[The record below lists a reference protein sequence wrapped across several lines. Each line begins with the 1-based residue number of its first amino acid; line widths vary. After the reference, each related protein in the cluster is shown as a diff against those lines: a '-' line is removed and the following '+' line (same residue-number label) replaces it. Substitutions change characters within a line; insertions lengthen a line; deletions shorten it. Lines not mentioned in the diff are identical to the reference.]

1 MSRLSRK
8 KSGPKATAPKAG
20 QASEPVVVLAE
31 QPEALPEPARL
42 VVQQDVNSLH
52 QHQVD
57 ERQLQLLIKDWRRG
71 RATRSVGQMLSDA
84 YVALFSV
91 AVIAAM
97 MISSLIRAQSLAA
110 DCSADSCGAARGL
123 LPWAALAGVLGLALG
138 AARMFGPV
146 LASAAE
152 GFWLMEAPL
161 RRSKLLAAR
170 LLAAILLALVGGA
183 AVGALTSTLTGSSG
197 DAVIAWTVA
206 TGLGAA
212 GLTAMAAAEQGAE
225 RTWIVKTIQAIV
237 SLVGLTALLLVVA
250 TASGWIDL
258 GLTDNLAVELAAIV
272 AAAGLLLA
280 VGAGIIART
289 RLDRI
294 RRSRLTSGGSLI
306 SGMQGAMFAMDFGL
320 MRDILVEREAVDRGH
335 VRPTRGR
342 GTGLTALVLRDV
354 QRIIRFPKPWVLLAA
369 SVVVPYSVQALGLGR
384 LVVPIAA
391 IVLMAALI
399 PFFTSLRILSRT
411 KGLARAFPFT
421 TAQIRTATCVV
432 PGVLALVWGIAVTPA
447 FVGVGGTS
455 MVGKTPVDAAM
466 WALVTGFAGMLA
478 AMRWQSAKSAN
489 YQAPMVATS
498 MGAMPPGLMF
508 NLVRGFDMVALM
520 SVPAV
525 FGWTPWISVV
535 LGIIIFSF
543 LRVGGIDP
551 EEMRELQEQQKKQ
564 LNESRLG
571 QAAGNPAPGKGAS
584 SKPAGKATTPAGQKI
599 RIKRGE

>member
-1 MSRLSRK
+1 MSRASRK
-8 KSGPKATAPKAG
+8 KASSGANSGGNASSVNAP
-20 QASEPVVVLAE
+20 EPQVVPAE
-31 QPEALPEPARL
+31 QPEALPQQARL
-42 VVQQDVNSLH
+42 VVEQDVNHLH
-52 QHQVD
+52 QHEVD
-57 ERQLQLLIKDWRRG
+57 ERQLQLLMKDWRRG
-71 RATRSVGQMLSDA
+71 RATRSIGQMLSDA
-84 YVALFSV
+84 YVAIFSI

-97 MISSLIRAQSLAA
+97 MISSLIRAQALASE
-110 DCSADSCGAARGL
+110 CSADSCGAARGL

-152 GFWLMEAPL
+152 GFWLMDAPL

-206 TGLGAA
+206 TGLGAS

-225 RTWIVKTIQAIV
+225 RTWIVKTLQALV
-237 SLVGLTALLLVVA
+237 SVVGLAALLLVVA

-258 GLTDNLAVELAAIV
+258 GLTDNLAVELASIV
-272 AAAGLLLA
+272 AGVGLLLT
-280 VGAGIIART
+280 VVAGIIARA

-335 VRPTRGR
+335 VRSTRGR
-342 GTGLTALVLRDV
+342 GTGLTALVMRDV
-354 QRIIRFPKPWVLLAA
+354 QRVIRFPKPLILLVC

-384 LVVPIAA
+384 LLVPITA

-399 PFFTSLRILSRT
+399 PFFTSLRVLSRT

-421 TAQIRTATCVV
+421 GAQIRTAACVV
-432 PGVLALVWGIAVTPA
+432 PGVLAAIWGIAVTPA
-447 FVGVGGTS
+447 FVGVAGAS
-455 MVGKTPVDAAM
+455 MVGKNPVDAAM
-466 WALVTGFAGMLA
+466 WALITGFAGLLA

-508 NLVRGFDMVALM
+508 NLVRGFDMIALM
-520 SVPAV
+520 SIPAV
-525 FGWTPWISVV
+525 FGWSPWISLV

-543 LRVGGIDP
+543 LRMGGIDQ
-551 EEMRELQEQQKKQ
+551 EEMRDLQEQQKKA
-564 LNESRLG
+564 LNESKLA
-571 QAAGNPAPGKGAS
+571 QAAGTSTAKPAVKPAAKAGAPGE
-584 SKPAGKATTPAGQKI
+584 KI
-599 RIKRGE
+599 RIKRG

>member
-1 MSRLSRK
+1 MSRASRK
-8 KSGPKATAPKAG
+8 KSPAKGG
-20 QASEPVVVLAE
+20 QPQPGTEPEVVLAE
-31 QPEALPEPARL
+31 APEALPEEARL
-42 VVQQDVNSLH
+42 VVTQDVNHLH
-52 QHQVD
+52 QHEVD
-57 ERQLQLLIKDWRRG
+57 ERQLQLLMKDWRRG
-71 RATRSVGQMLSDA
+71 RATRSVGQMISDA
-84 YVALFSV
+84 YVAIFSI

-110 DCSADSCGAARGL
+110 ECSADSCGAARGL
-123 LPWAALAGVLGLALG
+123 LPWAALAGVLGLTLG

-183 AVGALTSTLTGSSG
+183 AVGALTSALTGSSG
-197 DAVIAWTVA
+197 TAVIAWTVA

-212 GLTAMAAAEQGAE
+212 GLTALSAAEQGAE
-225 RTWIVKTIQAIV
+225 RSWIVKALQALV
-237 SLVGLTALLLVVA
+237 SLVGLAALLLVVA
-250 TASGWIDL
+250 TAANWIDL
-258 GLTDNLAVELAAIV
+258 GLNDNLAVELAAVV
-272 AAAGLLLA
+272 AGVGLLLCIAAGL
-280 VGAGIIART
+280 IARA
-289 RLDRI
+289 RLNRI
-294 RRSRLTSGGSLI
+294 RRSRLVSGGSLI

-354 QRIIRFPKPWVLLAA
+354 QRIIRFPKPLVLLVC
-369 SVVVPYSVQALGLGR
+369 SVVVPYAVQALGLGR

-399 PFFTSLRILSRT
+399 PFFTSLRVLSRT

-432 PGVLALVWGIAVTPA
+432 PAVLALVWGIAVTPA
-447 FVGVGGTS
+447 FVGVAGAGL
-455 MVGKTPVDAAM
+455 VGKSPADAAM
-466 WALVTGFAGMLA
+466 WALVTGFAGLLG

-520 SVPAV
+520 SIPAV

-543 LRVGGIDP
+543 LRMGGIDQ
-551 EEMRELQEQQKKQ
+551 EEMRELQEQQKKA
-564 LNESRLG
+564 LNESKLAA
-571 QAAGNPAPGKGAS
+571 AAGQPGAKSGQSGKGGAS
-584 SKPAGKATTPAGQKI
+584 GDKI
-599 RIKRGE
+599 RIKRGG